1 MEIPLRRFRQVKF
14 QSYITV
20 LKNFKSLFSVYEKL
34 ILVFC
39 FLLIIFSGWKWA
51 EASGTKEMMP
61 AKGGT
66 FVEGVVA
73 SSMEDVELGRLVKS
87 GLVMHDQS
95 GQIVADLAKS
105 WEVSADKL
113 TYTFTLQ
120 DNIKSYTLVE
130 ALVKNPTYLPAAT
143 PEATAENT
151 LRITLAAQSPSFLDD
166 VTKPLFAGG
175 PYKVSKKRKNEIKL
189 VIDKTYHLQKP
200 YIEKVT
206 VRLYSNQEELEKAA
220 QKGSISGALGMVNVP
235 EGWQTKKVLLNKK
248 HILFVNGSKSYLKSL
263 KVREQLLTGTKPD
276 SIQTLDILEVNG
288 DGIDA
293 QYEEFKKKLT
303 DAGIQL
309 NVRQAKLKDAVLS
322 DLPKRNYDLLYLL
335 VDDASTK
342 DPYKFYHS
350 SQRTGEGQNFAEVAN
365 ADLDTLTEQY
375 RTAADD
381 QKAEILTKI
390 NAEVQSEKIT
400 VEYANLQQDYYV
412 SGKIKGFAIGSYC
425 MCEADRF
432 NEVGNWYIYER
443 KKR

>member
-1 MEIPLRRFRQVKF
+1 MEIPLRRFRRVKL

-20 LKNFKSLFSVYEKL
+20 LKNFRSLFSVYEKL

-51 EASGTKEMMP
+51 EASGTKETMP

-73 SSMEDVELGRLVKS
+73 DSMEDVELGRLVKS

-120 DNIKSYTLVE
+120 DGIKSYTLVE
-130 ALVKNPTYLPAAT
+130 ALVKNPTYLPTAT
-143 PEATAENT
+143 PEATAENI
-151 LRITLAAQSPSFLDD
+151 LKITLAAQSPSFLDD

-175 PYKVSKKRKNEIKL
+175 PYKVSKKRKNEIRL

-220 QKGSISGALGMVNVP
+220 QKGSISGALGLTNIP
-235 EGWQTKKVLLNKK
+235 EGWQTKKVSLNKK
-248 HILFVNGSKSYLKSL
+248 HILFVNGSKAYLKSL
-263 KVREQLLTGTKPD
+263 KVREQLLSATKPD

-288 DGIDA
+288 DGVDA

-322 DLPKRNYDLLYLL
+322 DLPKRNYDFLYLL

-350 SQRTGEGQNFAEVAN
+350 SQRTGEGQNFAEIAN

-375 RTAADD
+375 RTVADE
-381 QKAEILTKI
+381 QKAEVLKKI
-390 NAEVQSEKIT
+390 IAEVHSEKIT

-432 NEVGNWYIYER
+432 NEVRNWYIYER